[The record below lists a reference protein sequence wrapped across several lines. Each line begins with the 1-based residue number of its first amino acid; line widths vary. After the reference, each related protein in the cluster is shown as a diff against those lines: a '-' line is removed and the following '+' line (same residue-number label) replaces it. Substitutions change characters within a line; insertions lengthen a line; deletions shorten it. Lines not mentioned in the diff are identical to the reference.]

1 MEAIE
6 EIMMN
11 VGHVGFGHPR
21 RSMKKLSLIDFNKL
35 EVIKCLMECIRSKV
49 LRKRID

>member
-1 MEAIE
+1 MEEIE

-21 RSMKKLSLIDFNKL
+21 EKYGKVEFQFILINWK
-35 EVIKCLMECIRSKV
+35 
-49 LRKRID
+49 